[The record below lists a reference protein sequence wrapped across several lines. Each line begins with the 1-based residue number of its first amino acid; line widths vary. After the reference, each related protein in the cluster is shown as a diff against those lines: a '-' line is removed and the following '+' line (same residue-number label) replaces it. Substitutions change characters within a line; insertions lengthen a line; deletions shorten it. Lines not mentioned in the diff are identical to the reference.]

1 MISESDFLQS
11 WFHTIMHLINFAI
24 NVQPDPVR
32 FVQLTSKYWEPFGPK
47 RPGWLNL
54 GYNLPENC
62 TVSNLTS
69 VCPQGSLNASLNV
82 TFCQMCNESVGAA
95 PYTYYEWLFTMKPGL
110 FGLYPGIA
118 NLAGVS
124 LIIILTVMV
133 VCSLPFVRR
142 GGQFEVFYFTH
153 TLYAAFW
160 GLLIIHAPDFWKWFI
175 TPGIIFLLEICYR
188 FITSWMGK
196 GKTSIF
202 AGVVLPSRVTNLIIK
217 RPHNFNFA
225 PGDWVFVKIPTIAR
239 FEWHPFTISSAPEQQ
254 DFFTLHIR
262 GVGQWTNRL
271 YTYFEEEYKRQQLGK
286 IEERSGIE
294 RLRGTMHRKYTSMK
308 NALSVYGGTANRHR
322 PVERDPSNPDFQSI
336 ADKYQHDPERSKER
350 MRIRQEKLRA
360 RESYDLEEGIAAK
373 KAMAACPRT
382 ATINSKSFRY
392 MRRQPTMVQY
402 DPEDLQEAAAALANP
417 ATNNNNNGNVIAAAA
432 STRGP
437 KPGKS
442 AGVNFEEIT
451 LHKHSSKLHH
461 RKLKPISSNM
471 VESTMDE
478 DGPGKKMQLKKP
490 LEIYIDGPFGAPSS
504 NIFRAE
510 HAVLIGTGIGVT
522 PFASILQS
530 VSVLISHLSR
540 ATYLAT
546 SWTVKN
552 EDLRKLKAKVGKLHA
567 FIWNYYENLVI

>member
-1 MISESDFLQS
+1 
-11 WFHTIMHLINFAI
+11 
-24 NVQPDPVR
+24 
-32 FVQLTSKYWEPFGPK
+32 
-47 RPGWLNL
+47 
-54 GYNLPENC
+54 
-62 TVSNLTS
+62 
-69 VCPQGSLNASLNV
+69 
-82 TFCQMCNESVGAA
+82 
-95 PYTYYEWLFTMKPGL
+95 
-110 FGLYPGIA
+110 
-118 NLAGVS
+118 
-124 LIIILTVMV
+124 
-133 VCSLPFVRR
+133 
-142 GGQFEVFYFTH
+142 
-153 TLYAAFW
+153 
-160 GLLIIHAPDFWKWFI
+160 
-175 TPGIIFLLEICYR
+175 
-188 FITSWMGK
+188 
-196 GKTSIF
+196 
-202 AGVVLPSRVTNLIIK
+202 
-217 RPHNFNFA
+217 
-225 PGDWVFVKIPTIAR
+225 
-239 FEWHPFTISSAPEQQ
+239 
-254 DFFTLHIR
+254 
-262 GVGQWTNRL
+262 
-271 YTYFEEEYKRQQLGK
+271 
-286 IEERSGIE
+286 
-294 RLRGTMHRKYTSMK
+294 
-308 NALSVYGGTANRHR
+308 
-322 PVERDPSNPDFQSI
+322 
-336 ADKYQHDPERSKER
+336 
-350 MRIRQEKLRA
+350 
-360 RESYDLEEGIAAK
+360 
-373 KAMAACPRT
+373 
-382 ATINSKSFRY
+382 

-552 EDLRKLKAKVGKLHA
+552 EDLRKFKAKVGKLHA